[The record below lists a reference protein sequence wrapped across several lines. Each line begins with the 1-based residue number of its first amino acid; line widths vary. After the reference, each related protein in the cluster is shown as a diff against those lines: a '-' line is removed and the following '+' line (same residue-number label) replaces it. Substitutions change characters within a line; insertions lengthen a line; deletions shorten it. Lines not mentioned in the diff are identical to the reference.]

1 MKKKKRY
8 IIFLSALILLFLA
21 FTEASAIRYSF
32 PNQRGENVFEK
43 EFDKK
48 KVVVWDTGTESYVK
62 LISRDWGVFHRSTTA
77 DEISVITPDE
87 KMKFT
92 WSATLKDGKYYD
104 TLFAAEILDP
114 NIVKVIVSNESSN
127 ENDLSLSEVKE
138 QSTVYVKMDVING
151 YAAHY
156 SYLHTSDV
164 GGFVFRG
171 LNSEGEVISVQ

>member
-1 MKKKKRY
+1 
-8 IIFLSALILLFLA
+8 
-21 FTEASAIRYSF
+21 
-32 PNQRGENVFEK
+32 
-43 EFDKK
+43 
-48 KVVVWDTGTESYVK
+48 
-62 LISRDWGVFHRSTTA
+62 
-77 DEISVITPDE
+77 
-87 KMKFT
+87 MKFT
-92 WSATLKDGKYYD
+92 WSATLKDDKYYD
-104 TLFAAEILDP
+104 TLLAAKVLD
-114 NIVKVIVSNESSN
+114 NEIVKVIVSNESSN